1 MSNDSVLY
9 DLQRTG
15 STGVL
20 IRLTSND
27 LTENSTLPQNISE
40 ATPNNVLLSSE
51 ETNLFIPGCEL
62 QNIANELKSVN
73 ICGKIIVKDVNR

>member
-20 IRLTSND
+20 IRLTSNN

-40 ATPNNVLLSSE
+40 ATPNDVLLSNE

-62 QNIANELKSVN
+62 QNIANQLKKCQCLWHNNS
-73 ICGKIIVKDVNR
+73 